1 MYNIKESGARIKE
14 LRLKK
19 GVTQEQMA
27 NHLGVTVETI
37 SRIERGVRGASI
49 DLISLLSG
57 YFNITIDFLVD
68 GKAVE
73 ECNNLL
79 QRLDEIK
86 RAKVLAIMKCVIEN
100 I

>member
-1 MYNIKESGARIKE
+1 MYDIKESGARIKE

-19 GVTQEQMA
+19 GVTQERMA
-27 NHLGVTVETI
+27 NDLGVTVETV

-49 DLISLLSG
+49 DLMSILSR
-57 YFNITIDFLVD
+57 YFNTTIDFLVD
-68 GKAVE
+68 GQAVE

-79 QRLDEIK
+79 QGLDEIK
-86 RAKVLAIMKCVIEN
+86 KAKVIAIMKCVIKN

>member
-1 MYNIKESGARIKE
+1 MYDIKESGARIKE

-27 NHLGVTVETI
+27 NDLGVAVETI

-49 DLISLLSG
+49 DLISILSR
-57 YFNITIDFLVD
+57 YFNTTIDFLVD
-68 GKAVE
+68 GKTVE

-79 QRLDEIK
+79 QGLDEIK
-86 RAKVLAIMKCVIEN
+86 KAKVIAIMKCVIEN

>member
-1 MYNIKESGARIKE
+1 MSRG
-14 LRLKK
+14 
-19 GVTQEQMA
+19 
-27 NHLGVTVETI
+27 LGDVYK
-37 SRIERGVRGASI
+37 RQ
-49 DLISLLSG
+49 G
-57 YFNITIDFLVD
+57 YINTTIDFLVD

-79 QRLDEIK
+79 QGLDETK